1 MDMELPSVE
10 GYGEA
15 FKNLFASGRADMD
28 ILDRAVKRVLTAKFR
43 MGLFEHPFALK
54 GEELR
59 RVFMNKK
66 DKEISLQSAKESM
79 VLIKNNGVFRFK
91 NRKKI
96 ALIGPHADSPRKF
109 FGGYTHM
116 CMMES
121 TYAIANSIAG
131 VSGSENVDNKEIV
144 TVPGTNI
151 QSDETPEFDVILKR
165 QKPDCRSILEELKAQ
180 MPDAEIRYAY
190 GYPLQERIN
199 PVMPGRLK
207 LQRMPIL

>member
-43 MGLFEHPFALK
+43 MGLFEHPFALE

-79 VLIKNNGVFRFK
+79 VLIKNNGVLPIQKSSKKDCTDRTSRRQSEKVFR
-91 NRKKI
+91 RI
-96 ALIGPHADSPRKF
+96 
-109 FGGYTHM
+109 
-116 CMMES
+116 
-121 TYAIANSIAG
+121 YAYVYDGIYLCNC
-131 VSGSENVDNKEIV
+131 
-144 TVPGTNI
+144 
-151 QSDETPEFDVILKR
+151 QL
-165 QKPDCRSILEELKAQ
+165 DCRGQWK
-180 MPDAEIRYAY
+180 
-190 GYPLQERIN
+190 
-199 PVMPGRLK
+199 
-207 LQRMPIL
+207 

>member
-43 MGLFEHPFALK
+43 MGLFEHPFALE

-79 VLIKNNGVFRFK
+79 VLIKNNGVLPIQK
-91 NRKKI
+91 SVKKI

-116 CMMES
+116 QLP
-121 TYAIANSIAG
+121 TRLP
-131 VSGSENVDNKEIV
+131 GSVEVKMW
-144 TVPGTNI
+144 TTKK
-151 QSDETPEFDVILKR
+151 S
-165 QKPDCRSILEELKAQ
+165 
-180 MPDAEIRYAY
+180 
-190 GYPLQERIN
+190 
-199 PVMPGRLK
+199 
-207 LQRMPIL
+207 